1 MTKVTVGIPV
11 YNADKTIEKT
21 ILSLVKIPDIRIHIS
36 DNNSN
41 DLTSEICNRY
51 AARYSNIK
59 YTKHKKNLGPK
70 FNFEYVLKKAKT
82 DYFMWLGGDDYL
94 SNINLTEA
102 SKLLNDKKTVAV
114 SFNSYFYYSGGFV
127 RDKGNRPIIG
137 NKFKRLMLVFL
148 FPGANS
154 RYYSLYRRKELHKF
168 LSNTTYWGSDM
179 AFTARVAMKG
189 NWPFWKKGR
198 LIRHPGPSSN
208 PIICRRNGGLK
219 GIFIFFP
226 IPIFFKDIFKATG
239 FLVGLLIFPIL
250 VIYYFRLLVSP
261 IKAALA
267 SMFKKLN

>member
-59 YTKHKKNLGPK
+59 YTKHKKNLGGK
-70 FNFEYVLKKAKT
+70 FNFEYALKKAKT

-94 SNINLTEA
+94 SNINLSEA
-102 SKLLNDKKTVAV
+102 SKLFNDKNTVAI
-114 SFNSYFYYSGGFV
+114 SFNSYFYYPRVFV
-127 RDKGNRPIIG
+127 RDKGNRSLTG
-137 NKFKRLMLVFL
+137 NKFKRLLLLFL

-154 RYYSLYRRKELHKF
+154 RFYSLFRRKELLKL
-168 LSNTTYWGSDM
+168 LSNENYWGSDM
-179 AFTARVAMKG
+179 AFSARVAMKG
-189 NWPFWKKGR
+189 NWAFWEKGR

-208 PIICRRNGGLK
+208 PIICRRNGGVK

-226 IPIFFKDIFKATG
+226 IPIFFKDVFKASG
-239 FLVGLLIFPIL
+239 FLLGLLISPVL
-250 VIYYFRLLVSP
+250 LIYYFRLLVSP
-261 IKAALA
+261 IKAALV
-267 SMFKKLN
+267 SMLKKLN